1 MISPI
6 EVNSSPFA
14 KIEPHYS
21 LRPYQKKAV
30 NEIAECLLRHKRA
43 LLHAPTGAGKT
54 RMAMSFITRYL
65 RQHGPTMVLWLAPT
79 QELIRQASK
88 DFQKAWKLQGD
99 VPAVAIEWHGR
110 GESFSHGTT
119 IDRNTML
126 IGGLQMAS
134 QSVRLHE
141 WIEKSLH
148 NKVGLVVFDE
158 AHQSVARTYRELVEN
173 LVDGVGER
181 MILLGLSATP
191 GRADEEESEAL
202 ASMYGLQKI
211 GIGDGSNPVHY
222 LQSRGY
228 IAKANVVVD
237 SFDGS
242 PIPSDSGQ
250 DYSSETLADL
260 GRDDV
265 RNQRISEI
273 VKKLFEQ
280 GHRRV
285 LAFTPSIKSAETCAE
300 MLREVGYRYS
310 NAVSGETKPELRDH
324 YIDTYSIPLRDSPDP
339 QVIFNCNVLTAGF
352 DVPQTSAAVIGMPT
366 KSLVRLQQMMGRALR
381 GPKSGG
387 NESAD
392 IRILA
397 DESYEQFTTLA
408 DLFRTWDRLWEP
420 IKDED

>member
-6 EVNSSPFA
+6 EVNSSTFA
-14 KIEPHYS
+14 EIEPQYS

-30 NEIAECLLRHKRA
+30 NEIAECLSRHKRA

-54 RMAMSFITRYL
+54 RMAMSFITRHL

-79 QELIRQASK
+79 QELIHQASK
-88 DFQKAWKLQGD
+88 DFRKAWVLQGD
-99 VPAVAIEWHGR
+99 VPAVVIEWHGR
-110 GESFSHGTT
+110 GEPFTHGTN

-141 WIEKSLH
+141 WIERSLH
-148 NKVGLVVFDE
+148 DKVGLLVFDE
-158 AHQSVARTYRELVEN
+158 AHQSVARTYRELVDN
-173 LVDGVGER
+173 LVEADSKR
-181 MILLGLSATP
+181 RTLLGLSATP
-191 GRADEEESEAL
+191 GRADEEESKAL
-202 ASMYGLQKI
+202 ALMYGGQKI

-228 IAKANVVVD
+228 MAKANVVVD

-242 PIPSDSGQ
+242 RRPSDSGQ
-250 DYSSETLADL
+250 DYANETLAGL
-260 GRDDV
+260 GRDNA

-273 VKKLFEQ
+273 VQNLFEQ

-285 LAFTPSIKSAETCAE
+285 LAFTPSVKSAETCAE
-300 MLREVGYRYS
+300 MLRDAGYRFS
-310 NAVSGETKPELRDH
+310 NAVSGETKPNDRDH
-324 YIDTYSIPLRDSPDP
+324 YIGTYSIPIHDSPDP

-397 DESYEQFTTLA
+397 DESYEEFTTLA